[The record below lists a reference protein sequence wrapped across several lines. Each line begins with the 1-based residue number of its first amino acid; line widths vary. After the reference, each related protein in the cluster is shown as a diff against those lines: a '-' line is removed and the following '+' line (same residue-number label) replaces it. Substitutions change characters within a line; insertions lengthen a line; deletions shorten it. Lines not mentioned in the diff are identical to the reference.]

1 MGNID
6 FIFSQLC
13 TYRVSAEQPHT
24 KEGLKRCGRHDSLLF
39 CIVFIDHVMY
49 GLTQNKALKRC
60 ATHGLDRKW
69 NLRHGPACFDYCR
82 LAWSA
87 ALLAC
92 LALILLSRI
101 ASPWIRWAW
110 GRIASTVFFCGEF
123 SQICEMFLGKF
134 WKFSPNLETF
144 WEKWGNSDILAKIRI
159 WKENH
164 WSPNFDMSESI
175 FFSGDIS
182 LSHKKI

>member
-1 MGNID
+1 
-6 FIFSQLC
+6 
-13 TYRVSAEQPHT
+13 
-24 KEGLKRCGRHDSLLF
+24 
-39 CIVFIDHVMY
+39 
-49 GLTQNKALKRC
+49 
-60 ATHGLDRKW
+60 
-69 NLRHGPACFDYCR
+69 
-82 LAWSA
+82 
-87 ALLAC
+87 
-92 LALILLSRI
+92 
-101 ASPWIRWAW
+101 
-110 GRIASTVFFCGEF
+110 
-123 SQICEMFLGKF
+123 MFLGKF